1 MNWDYAQRME
11 SPLPPRL
18 RAKLR
23 WMTAHVNRCDYAK
36 AYARAD
42 FLRVGGQAEQM
53 DKLLEEMDKLPE
65 VERLSLQ
72 LIRQLAEAGYTVTD
86 AQINRLVELC
96 GEEEVVAMV
105 LLAAFANMQDR
116 LLLALGVSVDPSG
129 PLPPIKLQLRKEP
142 TVPQVASLGKDVQ
155 ADQQKARPKR
165 RASPPS
171 ANPPPVPERL
181 EDPEWTA
188 ISFDT
193 LRELVKQQIVRRQ
206 ARIRVPDAK
215 AVIGRLPPELPQPD
229 KQLRIVWHLVTYGY
243 EPKLTAAWSAAGR
256 GFRED
261 ADLDRIHANS
271 MFWVVT
277 RSVQCFY

>member
-23 WMTAHVNRCDYAK
+23 WMSAHINRCDYAK

-42 FLRVGGQAEQM
+42 FLRVGGQAEQI
-53 DKLLEEMDKLPE
+53 DKLLEQMDKLPE

-86 AQINRLVELC
+86 AQINHLVELC
-96 GEEEVVAMV
+96 GEEQVVAMV

-116 LLLALGVSVDPSG
+116 FLLALGLSVEPSG

-142 TVPQVASLGKDVQ
+142 AVPQVASLGKDVQ
-155 ADQQKARPKR
+155 EGQQKARPKR

-171 ANPPPVPERL
+171 ANPPPVPEKL
-181 EDPEWTA
+181 DDPEWTV
-188 ISFDT
+188 ISFDS
-193 LRELVKQQIVRRQ
+193 LRELVKQQIARRQ

-243 EPKLTAAWSAAGR
+243 EPRLTAAWSAAGR
-256 GFRED
+256 AFRED
-261 ADLDRIHANS
+261 SDLDRIHANS